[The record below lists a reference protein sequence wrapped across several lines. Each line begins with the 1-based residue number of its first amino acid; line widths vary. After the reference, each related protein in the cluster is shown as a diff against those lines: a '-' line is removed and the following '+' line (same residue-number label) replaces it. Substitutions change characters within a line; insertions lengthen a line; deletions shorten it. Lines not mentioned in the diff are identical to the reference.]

1 MTKSLNLSANG
12 ILQTILQSKN
22 CTGFQMEIKELQKE
36 RGRTKKTEGRKDK
49 IKDIDVR
56 LQF

>member
-1 MTKSLNLSANG
+1 
-12 ILQTILQSKN
+12 
-22 CTGFQMEIKELQKE
+22 MEIKELQKE